1 MAKVIRFNIPKVLDV
16 ELGTVTFKADYTG
29 HGDEKFYKGQTVKIG
44 RALMSPVGGE
54 YYKVFETKVWV
65 TAKEVTD
72 INVKMEQKR
81 VYRSV
86 L

>member
-1 MAKVIRFNIPKVLDV
+1 MIRFKIPKIADTV
-16 ELGTVTFKADYTG
+16 LGTVTFKADHSAYG
-29 HGDEKFYKGQTVKIG
+29 GENFYKGQMVRIG
-44 RALMSPVGGE
+44 RAMMSPGGGE

-72 INVKMEQKR
+72 INVKLSQKR